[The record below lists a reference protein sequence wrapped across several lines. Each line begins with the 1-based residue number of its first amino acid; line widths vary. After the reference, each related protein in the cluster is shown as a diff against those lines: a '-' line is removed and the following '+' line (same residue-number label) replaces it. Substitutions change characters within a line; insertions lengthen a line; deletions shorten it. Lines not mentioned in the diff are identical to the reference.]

1 MTSDGPFLFVS
12 LADGEVETCSL
23 LESSIDSDDDWAAA
37 SSPPCWWCSVSSL
50 ALRLCALLPVVLCP
64 SDAPVSGTSSGIVCH
79 LGSVGSGP
87 ILSTRETNATTIRY
101 DTSSRFMMSLL
112 RFQKRPTRRD
122 RPTDPT
128 MRDRDGIGQRTGTA
142 TEGQGRQT
150 PSPSARREKLERRC
164 CTRCLG
170 S

>member
-64 SDAPVSGTSSGIVCH
+64 NDAPVSGTSSGIVCH

-112 RFQKRPTRRD
+112 RFPEATDATDD
-122 RPTDPT
+122 RPPLMREPT
-128 MRDRDGIGQRTGTA
+128 ALDNGPVPLPKAKD
-142 TEGQGRQT
+142 
-150 PSPSARREKLERRC
+150 ARRPVQARD
-164 CTRCLG
+164 TR